1 MLEPTTNRAR
11 ERAKSPMELVA
22 AALPKAAARPV
33 AVGACQR
40 RAQWSTLLVPR
51 TARANFWMR

>member
-1 MLEPTTNRAR
+1 MDPTTSRAR
-11 ERAKSPMELVA
+11 ARATSRIELVA
-22 AALPKAAARPV
+22 AALPKAATRPV

-51 TARANFWMR
+51 TARANFWIR